1 MPDRQEMRPDTNHT
15 SVLSGLTSDPGPQTT
30 DSSQCFP
37 AASPHGIILHFLL
50 SLKISSAS
58 FPSPISEKTLLPDSP
73 RKWKPSKETIP
84 HHIRSRPDVLGL
96 DPHSVFSWVPLLTET
111 SPPCVHGILSPL
123 AYPRLFFIIPPF
135 FLLHHQYSPSFQSAH
150 KHALGSLIGESKK
163 DSSGSSCLSNFHLI
177 FLLPSRE
184 VT

>member
-73 RKWKPSKETIP
+73 RKWKPSKETISHHDTLTPRCPGPGPPLSLLLGPPP
-84 HHIRSRPDVLGL
+84 HGDQPSMCAWDPVPSCLPEAVLHYSSL
-96 DPHSVFSWVPLLTET
+96 FSPPSSVFS
-111 SPPCVHGILSPL
+111 
-123 AYPRLFFIIPPF
+123 IIPVGTQTCSWF
-135 FLLHHQYSPSFQSAH
+135 SHWG
-150 KHALGSLIGESKK
+150 K
-163 DSSGSSCLSNFHLI
+163 
-177 FLLPSRE
+177 
-184 VT
+184 